1 MGTKAGA
8 EKSRLKREEKAR
20 LRAETEA
27 LADAGAISPSEAGGA
42 LILEHQNSDVLTRD
56 LSPELPLQGQALASA
71 MLDAAAPEAA
81 RVMVETMRQRKSPAL
96 RYAAAS
102 KLIDATVLRDRK
114 GQPGQPAD
122 GLTARMAQAYRLR
135 LAAAQAVDA
144 VPVAAPDRGEA
155 VTPERAVHSQQPSDK

>member
-27 LADAGAISPSEAGGA
+27 LADAGGS
-42 LILEHQNSDVLTRD
+42 LILEHQNSDLLTRD
-56 LSPELPLQGQALASA
+56 LSPEVPSQGQALASA
-71 MLDAAAPEAA
+71 MLDAAAPEAV

-114 GQPGQPAD
+114 LQPGQPAD

-144 VPVAAPDRGEA
+144 VPVAAPDRGET